1 MSDFSFMKTG
11 FSNLVEPDVSEETMI
26 QLGGLIMAFMK
37 NGVKIAAEYVKC
49 AGRDGITPDDIK
61 RGLQLEV
68 FHFSKREDTPKN
80 IEDTIK
86 WLKEDIREYGG
97 LSSGEMPDVTEY
109 ITDDIPIAAE
119 EPTGDFTLSTCDCP
133 NCKQV
138 NAVSL
143 LWKHWKP
150 ETVLES
156 ILQRA
161 INKISTQMS

>member
-1 MSDFSFMKTG
+1 
-11 FSNLVEPDVSEETMI
+11 
-26 QLGGLIMAFMK
+26 
-37 NGVKIAAEYVKC
+37 
-49 AGRDGITPDDIK
+49 
-61 RGLQLEV
+61 
-68 FHFSKREDTPKN
+68 
-80 IEDTIK
+80 
-86 WLKEDIREYGG
+86 
-97 LSSGEMPDVTEY
+97 MPDVTQY

-119 EPTGDFTLSTCDCP
+119 EPTGDFTLSTCECP

>member
-68 FHFSKREDTPKN
+68 FHFSKRE
-80 IEDTIK
+80 
-86 WLKEDIREYGG
+86 
-97 LSSGEMPDVTEY
+97 
-109 ITDDIPIAAE
+109 A
-119 EPTGDFTLSTCDCP
+119 TGDFTLSTCDCP

-156 ILQRA
+156 ILQKA